1 MIKTEQIE
9 IWEEFQKGIG
19 YNNEIGLYETVK
31 RNEEFFIGKQ
41 WEGVRAG
48 NLDKPVLNVLKR
60 VVSYFNSQIVSD
72 DVGIS
77 FDAWETQDRETAD
90 ILAREIER
98 VIEDTK
104 LKTLFRGVIRDA
116 SVDGDGILYLRWDPD
131 APTGQP
137 ARGAV
142 RVEPVENRN
151 LYFGNPYSDHL
162 QGQPYLLITSR
173 VPLDYVRE
181 EARRAGSRDFESIT
195 ADSDAIPD
203 TDDSDELVTVVT
215 KLWKERGTVWA
226 KRITSTAVVRE
237 VWDTGLTL
245 YPVAMMSWEKVKFSY
260 HGQAAVTA
268 QIQNQISVNKLFAM
282 ALQSVKEFAFPK
294 IFYNRNMVPNWS
306 NKLDDAIGVNGDPNA
321 QIYTGFRAP
330 DMSSQVMQVIES
342 LINYTKE
349 MMGASDAAL
358 GNVKP
363 DNTSAIIAVQQ
374 ASAAPLQIQKLAFY
388 QFVEDVVRVLL
399 DMITTYYGRR
409 QVTVDGAPRMVDFSQ
424 LSEMNLR
431 LKVDVGA
438 ASYWSELTQIQTLDN
453 LFSKGIIADP
463 VTYLENIPSAYV
475 KNKQKI
481 IEGLKEQ
488 QMQAAGGQMGEE
500 LMAGLTP
507 EEQAVVQQN
516 PQLLAQ
522 ATAGVMGDGLNGR

>member
-1 MIKTEQIE
+1 MIKTEQVD

-19 YNNEIGLYETVK
+19 YNNQIGLYETVK
-31 RNEEFFIGKQ
+31 RNEEFYIGRQ

-72 DVGIS
+72 DVGVS
-77 FDAWETQDRETAD
+77 FDAWETEDKETAD

-142 RVEPVENRN
+142 RAEPVENRC
-151 LYFGNPYSDHL
+151 LYFGNPYSDDL
-162 QGQPYLLITSR
+162 QGQPYLLIASR
-173 VPLDYVRE
+173 VPVDRAKE
-181 EARRAGSRDFESIT
+181 EARKAGSPDAESIT
-195 ADSDAIPD
+195 ADSDAIPG

-215 KLWKERGTVWA
+215 KFWKEGGTVRA
-226 KRITSTAVVRE
+226 KRITGTAVVRE
-237 VWDTGLTL
+237 AWDTGLTL

-260 HGQAAVTA
+260 HGQAAVTT

-294 IFYNRNMVPNWS
+294 IFYDRTRVPNWS
-306 NKLDDAIGVNGDPNA
+306 NKLDDAIGVSGDPNT
-321 QIYTGFRAP
+321 QIYAGFRAP
-330 DMSSQVMQVIES
+330 DMSAQVMQVIES

-399 DMITTYYGRR
+399 DMICTYYGVRR
-409 QVTVDGAPRMVDFSQ
+409 VTVDGEMRMVDFSQ

-481 IEGLKEQ
+481 IEELKER
-488 QMQAAGGQMGEE
+488 QMQAAGGQMETE
-500 LMAGLTP
+500 LMEGLTP

-522 ATAGVMGDGLNGR
+522 ATAGIVQQ